1 MSFLLF
7 ILWVQFSIVLWLV
20 SAYKMMT
27 TRVNR
32 LAKDS
37 FDELSKEI
45 NREGNWSH
53 KGERTKWGE
62 NQLSFN
68 RLNLLKHRLKRDLC
82 TITLISTNLRCNKF
96 HIPCKNVLIFIFW
109 FAKLCL
115 VLFAI
120 KKFGAE
126 KEINRES
133 IQSGFNLYFCS
144 TWRFI
149 CVVYWIKF
157 VQKWR
162 WSSWNAIIQKMFD
175 IRLT

>member
-1 MSFLLF
+1 M
-7 ILWVQFSIVLWLV
+7 LWLV

-82 TITLISTNLRCNKF
+82 TITLISTNITCNKS
-96 HIPCKNVLIFIFW
+96 HIPCTNVFIFILTICKNCAWIFLPTT
-109 FAKLCL
+109 KYDP
-115 VLFAI
+115 
-120 KKFGAE
+120 
-126 KEINRES
+126 
-133 IQSGFNLYFCS
+133 YFCS
-144 TWRFI
+144 IWRFI
-149 CVVYWIKF
+149 CVIYWINF
-157 VQKWR
+157 EQKWR

>member
-1 MSFLLF
+1 
-7 ILWVQFSIVLWLV
+7 
-20 SAYKMMT
+20 MT

-115 VLFAI
+115 VLFASANSEP
-120 KKFGAE
+120 KKQIE
-126 KEINRES
+126 RVYKVDS
-133 IQSGFNLYFCS
+133 ILYFCS
-144 TWRFI
+144 IWRFI